1 MKLEIMKIVGILAIG
16 LLFFGC
22 GSKKNAGETKSNESE
37 IYPTTM
43 DIVKVKAVTGQFAKD
58 SDPLISIDTVEVRG
72 NIMYIDVT
80 YGGGCEEHQFEV
92 IGSLAVAKSLPPI
105 RAIQLVHRSNGD
117 KCRAIKKVKLE
128 VYLEELAYQKEE
140 GSEIYYT
147 LEGWK
152 DRIYHKYQEQK

>member
-1 MKLEIMKIVGILAIG
+1 MKIVGILSIG
-16 LLFFGC
+16 LLFFAC
-22 GSKKNAGETKSNESE
+22 GSKKSASETKSKENET
-37 IYPTTM
+37 YPTTM
-43 DIVKVKAVTGQFAKD
+43 DIIKVKATTGQFAKD
-58 SDPLISIDTVEVRG
+58 SDPIISIDTVEVRG
-72 NIMYIDVT
+72 NIMYIDVS

-105 RAIQLVHRSNGD
+105 RAIQLVHHSNGD

-128 VYLEELAYQKEE
+128 VYIEELAYQQEE

-152 DRIYHKYQEQK
+152 DRIYHKYQGKR